1 MNLLKKLFKPKEKK
15 DCNSA
20 QTHIAKLTFLLD
32 YREHYS
38 SMFTEPLSNKELAE
52 LYLYRGWVTQFG
64 YRIFSSD
71 QKISE
76 SLIGETVNATKYF
89 GLDVFQQ
96 VHNFSLEES
105 LGGQYMQLLDS
116 RWRRYDNQVVGNMSD
131 GIPVNYIVSE
141 LLRNIGRT
149 DPTTFFSLSHDLIDL
164 LGQIKSQ
171 AIEIGLLKGDTSN

>member
-1 MNLLKKLFKPKEKK
+1 MNFLKKLFKPKEKN

-20 QTHIAKLTFLLD
+20 QTHIGKLTYLLN

-38 SMFTEPLSNKELAE
+38 SMFTEPLSNKALAE
-52 LYLYRGWVTQFG
+52 LYLFRGWVTQFG

-71 QKISE
+71 QEISE
-76 SLIGETVNATKYF
+76 SLIGETVNTTKYF
-89 GLDVFQQ
+89 GLDVFEQ

-105 LGGQYMQLLDS
+105 LGDQYMQLLDS
-116 RWRRYDNQVVGNMSD
+116 RWRSYDDQVVGNMSN
-131 GIPVNYIVSE
+131 GIPVNYIISQ
-141 LLRNIGRT
+141 LLRNIERT
-149 DPTTFFSLSHDLIDL
+149 DPVAFFSLSYDLLDL